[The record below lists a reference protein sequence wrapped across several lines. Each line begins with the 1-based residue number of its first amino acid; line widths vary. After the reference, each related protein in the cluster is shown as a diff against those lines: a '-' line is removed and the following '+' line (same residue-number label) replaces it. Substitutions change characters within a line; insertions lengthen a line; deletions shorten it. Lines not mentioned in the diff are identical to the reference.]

1 MPITL
6 ISDAMT
12 QSTLT
17 HEGGISVEEF
27 ERRCVQRY
35 TCVRVLASTLTPEID
50 YGLFR
55 PSNVCQAC
63 FCRGRVCY
71 NFRPRSA
78 DNSGVWCDQCRVHKR
93 PGCSKVNYEK
103 VSKGQVP
110 LAHLW
115 LLKRSHIVSE
125 LEIPEWYLVRV
136 LDSRENKKPM
146 ARVCNLNELR
156 IGVEVESNH
165 IPPVLPSF
173 RYGKIT
179 NYGTFGS
186 SSADIPMGFMIS
198 TLDDGQTQV
207 SDNNEDNESSAPIR
221 RSRRLARAGV
231 RRRFVESEEENDE
244 LESDVG
250 GNEGQEEDQIGSGE
264 SDYQWHIE
272 DLPPVDTIRSP
283 SPRTRNQ
290 VRGDTP
296 PAPLVP
302 ISVGEI
308 PQSNFSSLSQESGQS
323 LPPINSTPPSQ
334 ELPPF
339 VMPLNQVTNQDQEG
353 YPQGSRFQSFLVLP
367 PANRPYRVRVLGPT
381 EFVVVPL

>member
-6 ISDAMT
+6 ITDAMA

-17 HEGGISVEEF
+17 HEGRISVEDF
-27 ERRCVQRY
+27 ERCCVQRFTY
-35 TCVRVLASTLTPEID
+35 VHVLASTLTPEID
-50 YGLFR
+50 YGLFCPR
-55 PSNVCQAC
+55 NVCQAC
-63 FCRGRVCY
+63 FCCGRVCY
-71 NFRPRSA
+71 NFRPHSA

-103 VSKGQVP
+103 V
-110 LAHLW
+110 
-115 LLKRSHIVSE
+115 I
-125 LEIPEWYLVRV
+125 
-136 LDSRENKKPM
+136 
-146 ARVCNLNELR
+146 CNLNELR
-156 IGVEVESNH
+156 IGVEVESNY

-186 SSADIPMGFMIS
+186 SSADIPMGFMVS

-221 RSRRLARAGV
+221 RSYRLARAGV
-231 RRRFVESEEENDE
+231 RRRFVESEEEDHE

-250 GNEGQEEDQIGSGE
+250 
-264 SDYQWHIE
+264 

-283 SPRTRNQ
+283 SPHTRNQ

-308 PQSNFSSLSQESGQS
+308 PQSNFSSLSQES
-323 LPPINSTPPSQ
+323 
-334 ELPPF
+334 
-339 VMPLNQVTNQDQEG
+339 DQEG

-367 PANRPYRVRVLGPT
+367 PANHPYRVRVLGPT